1 MGALA
6 NKDGESCLS
15 WPSNISSTPVEVA
28 ERSAPLIFHK
38 KALRPESGGAGRHR
52 GGAGQDILME
62 CTNDTP
68 IAMMFMAERTR
79 VPAPGFDGGCDGEI
93 GDVQINGESVNHR
106 TQHILNKGDKILVRT
121 PGGGGYGA

>member
-1 MGALA
+1 MLFR
-6 NKDGESCLS
+6 
-15 WPSNISSTPVEVA
+15 SSTPVEVA
-28 ERSAPLIFHK
+28 ERNAPLIFHK
-38 KALRPESGGAGRHR
+38 KALRAESGGSGRHR

-62 CTNDTP
+62 CTNETP

-79 VPAPGFDGGCDGEI
+79 VPAPGFQGGGDGEI

-106 TQHILNKGDKILVRT
+106 TQHILKKGDNILVRT